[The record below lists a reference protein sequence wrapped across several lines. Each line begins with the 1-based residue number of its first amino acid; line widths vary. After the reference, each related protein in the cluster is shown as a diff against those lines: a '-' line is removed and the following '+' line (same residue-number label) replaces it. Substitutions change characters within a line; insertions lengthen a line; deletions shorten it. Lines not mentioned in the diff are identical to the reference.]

1 MEKEI
6 SKLQSKREE
15 QAKKL
20 RTLQERM
27 NQKEYKTKVP
37 QNVQEQDRTKVCT
50 MQSCKTLTYFPKLH
64 VWRPIFCGLCLEV

>member
-37 QNVQEQDRTKVCT
+37 QNVQEQDRTKVC
-50 MQSCKTLTYFPKLH
+50 SLVKH
-64 VWRPIFCGLCLEV
+64 